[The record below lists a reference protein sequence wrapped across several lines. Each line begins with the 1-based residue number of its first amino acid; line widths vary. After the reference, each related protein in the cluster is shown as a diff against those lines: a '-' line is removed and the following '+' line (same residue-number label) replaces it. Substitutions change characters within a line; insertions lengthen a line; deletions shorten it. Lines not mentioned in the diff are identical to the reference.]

1 MYPIGAKDKDGCH
14 KGLGTI
20 EFFADFYSLCRD
32 HTKSGNK
39 KKFAFIVCRKEDRA
53 IMEMFQNPST
63 LLKFE
68 RLTGKDLLVF
78 HLYTGNQE
86 THRLYN
92 RFIRRTLNLERN
104 RDSSS
109 VVFFEF
115 DNNEVTNI
123 EQLFLTDNT
132 LEFEEELIN
141 IFEANNKKTSYPLKN
156 TIKRIR
162 QKKVS
167 IRIVIDLLLT
177 IL

>member
-1 MYPIGAKDKDGCH
+1 M
-14 KGLGTI
+14 
-20 EFFADFYSLCRD
+20 
-32 HTKSGNK
+32 
-39 KKFAFIVCRKEDRA
+39 
-53 IMEMFQNPST
+53 
-63 LLKFE
+63 
-68 RLTGKDLLVF
+68 
-78 HLYTGNQE
+78 YTGNQE

-109 VVFFEF
+109 VVFFEL

-132 LEFEEELIN
+132 LEFEEELID

-167 IRIVIDLLLT
+167 IITVIDLLLT